1 MDTKLTLKLNEN
13 VISRAK
19 NYAKKR
25 KTSISKMIE
34 NYLDVVSSPKSEGFE
49 ITPLVISLSGVIK
62 LPDNYDYKKRLCRI
76 SKSEVL
82 MINILFDTNIVIDL
96 LASRDPFYAEVAELF
111 SLADKKTIKLS
122 VSALSL
128 ANTHY
133 IVEFRYQN
141 FPMIR
146 KRVRF

>member
-1 MDTKLTLKLNEN
+1 
-13 VISRAK
+13 
-19 NYAKKR
+19 
-25 KTSISKMIE
+25 
-34 NYLDVVSSPKSEGFE
+34 
-49 ITPLVISLSGVIK
+49 
-62 LPDNYDYKKRLCRI
+62 
-76 SKSEVL
+76 